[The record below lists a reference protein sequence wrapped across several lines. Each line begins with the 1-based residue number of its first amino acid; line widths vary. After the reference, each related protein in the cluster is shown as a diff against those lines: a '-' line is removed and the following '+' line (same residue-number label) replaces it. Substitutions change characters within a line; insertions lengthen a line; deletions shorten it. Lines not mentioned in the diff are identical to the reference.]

1 MIDKTFDF
9 LFSKKCPKPPIF
21 LKKTF
26 IISSFLVRFQFCLNH
41 MTDLLILHDTKKEYM
56 QKVFYT
62 IVQSYFLVVFVT
74 FGNLFQIEM
83 GIIQK
88 VLNLE
93 IYIK

>member
-21 LKKTF
+21 GVKKF
-26 IISSFLVRFQFCLNH
+26 IISLFLVRFHFRLIH
-41 MTDLLILHDTKKEYM
+41 MTALLILHVTKEKNI
-56 QKVFYT
+56 QKVLYT
-62 IVQSYFLVVFVT
+62 IVQSNFLAVFVT

-88 VLNLE
+88 V
-93 IYIK
+93 